1 MERQSDPNDGR
12 YPNAGLR
19 APGELGAGATTR
31 PRRVAFVLSGGGSLG
46 SIQVGA
52 MEALL
57 ENGIY
62 PDMIVGTSVGALNG
76 ALLAREPTLDGVR
89 GIRDIWLSLERG
101 AVFTGGRRLAFFR
114 LLFGMDHLYT
124 NKGLRRLVTR
134 NLGPITF
141 ADLSLPFLATA
152 ADVEEG
158 TVHVFDTGPLLPALL
173 ASTAVPG
180 IFPPVTIDGRKYV
193 DGAILSYCNIETAW
207 QRGAT
212 HIVMIES
219 VHRVPDDAFGVLG
232 PIAKALW
239 AAEGRQCRTE
249 LERFGSRLPTLLVSP
264 DVNVDMDRRERFT
277 AAKEL
282 MSEAREWTLGF
293 LESKSKHWSSW
304 KARTSTS

>member
-1 MERQSDPNDGR
+1 MERQPGPNDDR
-12 YPNAGLR
+12 YGDAGSS
-19 APGELGAGATTR
+19 PPIESGAGATTR

-52 MEALL
+52 LEALL
-57 ENGIY
+57 EQGIY
-62 PDMIVGTSVGALNG
+62 PDIIVGTSVGALNG

-89 GIRDIWLSLERG
+89 GIRDIWLSLGRG

-141 ADLSLPFLATA
+141 VDLSLPFLATA

-173 ASTAVPG
+173 ASSAVPG
-180 IFPPVTIDGRKYV
+180 IFPAVTIDGRKYV

-207 QRGAT
+207 RRGAT

-219 VHRVPDDAFGVLG
+219 VHRIPDDAFGVLG

-239 AAEGRQCRTE
+239 AAEGRQCRME

-264 DVNVDMDRRERFT
+264 EVNVDMDRRERFT
-277 AAKEL
+277 AAEEL
-282 MSEAREWTLGF
+282 MGEAREWTSEF
-293 LESKSKHWSSW
+293 LESKGKHFLSLE
-304 KARTSTS
+304 ATAV